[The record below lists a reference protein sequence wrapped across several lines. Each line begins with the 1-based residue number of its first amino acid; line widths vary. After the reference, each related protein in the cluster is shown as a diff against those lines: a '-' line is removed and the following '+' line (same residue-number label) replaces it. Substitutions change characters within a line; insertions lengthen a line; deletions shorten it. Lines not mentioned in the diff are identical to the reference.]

1 MGYSHYFQQGSI
13 PSQALFNNFTSHV
26 SELIEMAWDIELDVS
41 ISTDFVDINW
51 VGAESHENFI
61 INREGLT
68 WNFCKTNGKPYDA
81 VVTAVLILARYT
93 FPDFYLSSDGAWK
106 EWEDGRDL
114 FTRVMF
120 LEPTEATVFGMAKVL
135 K

>member
-26 SELIEMAWDIELDVS
+26 LEIIEMAWDIELDVS
-41 ISTDFVDINW
+41 ISPDFLDING
-51 VGAESHENFI
+51 VGAESNENFI

-81 VVTAVLILARYT
+81 VVTAVLILAKYT
-93 FPDFYLSSDGAWK
+93 FPDISISSDGSWEK
-106 EWEDGRDL
+106 WEDGRDL
-114 FTRVMF
+114 FSRVMF
-120 LEPTEATVFGMAKVL
+120 LEPTEATVFGMATV
-135 K
+135 